1 MQNCKVSI
9 PHEEAKKQQSSGS
22 KAKNPGKLSTEKKTK
37 DKDEDDDVTVIHT
50 EIKRIMDE
58 VKTLQAGVK

>member
-9 PHEEAKKQQSSGS
+9 PHEDAKKQQPSGS
-22 KAKNPGKLSTEKKTK
+22 KPKKTGKLSTEKKTK
-37 DKDEDDDVTVIHT
+37 DKDEDEDVTVIHT

-58 VKTLQAGVK
+58 VKTLQEGVM